1 MKGSANQNF
10 SPWDFIVDVVPG
22 VTLLVLVASLFPAS
36 ATDPILAAL
45 GSGIGFLFVALVV
58 GYVVGLVLQEVSRRL
73 DKRVMA
79 RFGAEKSPFM
89 AELSQARTDRTN
101 NHQTLRRQFLEGAQL
116 FFDADGVEE
125 YDQIPKRFGDYRLR
139 ALTQSYLLNNDI
151 GRTQR
156 FHMLFVLMRSLYV
169 TFAAT
174 GLGYVALTV
183 GNAAGLYEGRWSLAA
198 TAGLA
203 GVLAGLAFVAYN
215 QRLFYKEVMAK
226 SMIRDFYAAEIAS
239 QQVPFDSGQAS
250 TDSKQTPSDS
260 GPNASDS
267 GDPRSVSNHRKANR
281 AADQQGR

>member
-1 MKGSANQNF
+1 MEGSANQNF

-22 VTLLVLVASLFPAS
+22 VTLLVLVTSLFPAS
-36 ATDPILAAL
+36 ATDPILTAL

-58 GYVVGLVLQEVSRRL
+58 GYVVGLVLQEASRRL
-73 DKRVMA
+73 DRKVIDRVS
-79 RFGAEKSPFM
+79 AEKSPFM
-89 AELSQARTDRTN
+89 AELSQARTDRKN

-125 YDQIPKRFGDYRLR
+125 YDQIPKKFDDYRLR
-139 ALTQSYLLNNDI
+139 ALTQSHLLNNDI

-183 GNAAGLYEGRWSLAA
+183 GNAASLYGGRWSLVA
-198 TAGLA
+198 TTGLA
-203 GVLAGLAFVAYN
+203 AVLVVLAFVAYN

-239 QQVPFDSGQAS
+239 QQDPFDSEQTHLPSNPPERPESRSHHGE
-250 TDSKQTPSDS
+250 TD
-260 GPNASDS
+260 
-267 GDPRSVSNHRKANR
+267 R
-281 AADQQGR
+281 AADQQRR